1 MLEDSHGQAHNLFKK
16 ILVFFLPLC
25 QTGENLLCKIISLYF
40 LLFFFFFFPTLRAA
54 WYGELSVNKNNPNL
68 KVQIYINTCCQQTE
82 VRNVGVS
89 HSSGVREECKTAP
102 FCSPPAFP
110 ALEPRLPWKHVLS
123 QTGES
128 CWAALQPA
136 WATLLSLHQQK
147 STFTPPSSM

>member
-1 MLEDSHGQAHNLFKK
+1 MVKHTIYLKK
-16 ILVFFLPLC
+16 YWVFFCLSARQVRIYYVKL
-25 QTGENLLCKIISLYF
+25 F
-40 LLFFFFFFPTLRAA
+40 LFIFYSFFFFFFPTLRAA

-110 ALEPRLPWKHVLS
+110 ALEPRLPWKQVLS